1 MPALYMYALVGS
13 QLSFGVYTHVPG
25 MCVCVRE
32 RESLIAHASKLANS
46 LYFVT
51 LCCVFI
57 LIAGK

>member
-32 RESLIAHASKLANS
+32 RERESLIAHASKLANS

-51 LCCVFI
+51 L
-57 LIAGK
+57 